1 MPCMLF
7 ATLLLLARLIAPAPG
22 MAMPLPT
29 DQVELALQ
37 IICHADAPAAPD
49 GPSQPDHTDCQL
61 CPACHLASHAAFPT
75 PTTPAVPPPPV
86 VVIDIGAPLPPAT
99 GPPSRAR
106 VTAQPTGP
114 PSLSA

>member
-1 MPCMLF
+1 MLL
-7 ATLLLLARLIAPAPG
+7 AALLLLARLIAPAPG

-86 VVIDIGAPLPPAT
+86 EAISIGAPLPPAT
-99 GPPSRAR
+99 GPPSRVRA
-106 VTAQPTGP
+106 TAQPTGP